1 MNTYSLIIAIFT
13 FAMVSIIDTHKNTP
27 NHSTDE
33 FINNANSKSLVTI
46 KTIINETDE
55 FDLFDDEF
63 SATRHLHHQITHTGL
78 LETETINNTVQ
89 IKTEIAASMQS
100 HMLDNAQKN
109 ALKENATSK
118 RLAFYKQLNSRNKSR
133 KTDQIVSTSDI
144 ENENIVAETT
154 FIFSKPTEVAPNVL
168 TSNVSLPDTSKTIK
182 QNIKLDTKLSKIAKV
197 GYWDTVH
204 SIESKQGK
212 LLYRPRNK
220 SRSCTYTTSP
230 CGHHQLTAQ
239 ALKDIG
245 CKSIQC
251 RKDRLNYSKSLAM
264 SKKLLAK
271 NEKRLKKNGYENLED
286 YQRYLIHQQGATGI
300 KVILGAT
307 KGEKLLNKT
316 IKKNMAN
323 NSPYS
328 YRQLNRMGSRLAAN
342 IFLSHWKSKWEK
354 EKQLVAGVTL
364 ASNQT
369 SKDYGRS
376 IDESSDQIS
385 VEPFSLPLFNES
397 EIQLALNY
405 KF

>member
-33 FINNANSKSLVTI
+33 FISNANSKSLVTI
-46 KTIINETDE
+46 KTILNETDE

-63 SATRHLHHQITHTGL
+63 SATRHLHHQITHPGL

-89 IKTEIAASMQS
+89 IKTEIAVSMQS
-100 HMLDNAQKN
+100 HMLDNAKKN

-168 TSNVSLPDTSKTIK
+168 TSNVSLPVTSKTIK

-230 CGHHQLTAQ
+230 CGHHQLTVQ